1 MPEPRDLFDAI
12 RNGDVAYLEAHKD
25 DAKTARTE
33 DGSTAL
39 HASAESGLPG
49 CARVVIEVCAKVKN
63 NNGQTAFMVATQ
75 NDHPGCVAVI
85 AKEEHGM
92 TDNSGKT
99 ALMLS
104 LGTIGQLTYDV
115 LARYPDEVKR
125 LLPE

>member
-1 MPEPRDLFDAI
+1 MSNNPLDAA
-12 RNGDVAYLEAHKD
+12 RNGDVAYLKAHKD
-25 DAKTARTE
+25 EAKTARTE

-39 HASAESGLPG
+39 HASAESGFQE
-49 CARVVIEVCAKVKN
+49 CTRVVLEDCAKVKN
-63 NNGQTAFMVATQ
+63 NNGQTALMVATQ

-92 TDNSGKT
+92 TDKRGRT

-104 LGTIGQLTYDV
+104 FKNIGQLTYDV
-115 LARYPDEVKR
+115 LVQYPDEVKR